1 MQIINPDN
9 KIEIDNARFGS
20 NVDQV
25 HIKTGGIRSASEIKR
40 LKRIMVYWRARTKLI
55 AMYRHAQNLQT
66 ANKTKHE
73 VVLVR

>member
-9 KIEIDNARFGS
+9 QIKIDNSRFGS
-20 NVDQV
+20 KVDKV
-25 HIKTGGIRSASEIKR
+25 HVETGGICSASEIKR
-40 LKRIMVYWRARTKLI
+40 LKLIMVYWRARTKLI

-66 ANKTKHE
+66 ANRSKHE